1 MSTWVVVICNLVYK
15 VWYITEASQTMSPR
29 PAVICN
35 TVEMA
40 WDITTAPEST
50 WQAVICNM
58 VQQTW
63 DHFWHRSG
71 VNMASSE
78 M

>member
-1 MSTWVVVICNLVYK
+1 MSTWVVVIYNLVYK
-15 VWYITEASQTMSPR
+15 VWDITEPSQTMSPR

-40 WDITTAPEST
+40 WHITTAPEST

-71 VNMASSE
+71 VNMASGE